1 MRVAVFSTK
10 PYDRRSLEAAN
21 AVHGH
26 ELSFIEAR
34 LGPET
39 ATLAEGFPAVCVFVN
54 DVVDA
59 AALEMLATGGTR
71 LVALRCAG
79 FNNVDLAAAKRL
91 GIAVVRVPAY
101 SPHAVSEFTVG
112 LILTLNRQIHRAYN
126 RVRENNFALDGLLG
140 FDLFGKTVG
149 VIGTGKIGALV
160 ARTLRLGFGCEVLAY
175 DVYHDPKLV
184 EIGVSYVEPRT
195 IAECSDIITLHCPLT
210 PQTRHIV
217 NADSIARAKRGFMLV
232 NTSRG
237 GLVDAGAVIEGLKSG
252 QIGYLAVDVYEQ
264 EADLFFEDLSSE
276 IIQDDVFQRLLT
288 FPNVLVTG
296 HQAFFTR
303 EALGNIADTTLGNL
317 TAFARNEKLA
327 NAVELPSSVKP

>member
-1 MRVAVFSTK
+1 MRVAVFGTK
-10 PYDRRSLEAAN
+10 PYDRRSLEAAG
-21 AVHGH
+21 AGHGH
-26 ELSFIEAR
+26 ELVFIEAR

-39 ATLAEGFPAVCVFVN
+39 AALADGFAAVCVFVN

-59 AALEMLATGGTR
+59 ATLAMLAKGGTR
-71 LVALRCAG
+71 LVALRCTG
-79 FNNVDLAAAKRL
+79 FNNVDLAAARRL
-91 GIAVVRVPAY
+91 GIAVARVPAY

-149 VIGTGKIGALV
+149 VIGTGKIGGLV

-175 DVYHDPKLV
+175 DVHHDPALV
-184 EIGVSYVEPRT
+184 EIGVVYVNPSI
-195 IAECSDIITLHCPLT
+195 IAERSDIITLHCPLT

-217 NADSIARAKRGFMLV
+217 NADSIARAKHGFMLV

-237 GLVDAGAVIEGLKSG
+237 GLVDAMAVIEGLKSG
-252 QIGYLAVDVYEQ
+252 RIGYLAIDVYEQ

-276 IIQDDVFQRLLT
+276 IIQDDIFQRLLT

-303 EALGNIADTTLGNL
+303 EALGNIADTTLDNL
-317 TAFARNEKLA
+317 TAFERGETLA
-327 NAVELPSSVKP
+327 NAVEPPAPKP